1 MKPNERTTSNGA
13 QIMLICQ
20 SDNVFCDIENN
31 GDDAS
36 NTNGS
41 VNGQIG
47 ESLNGSELNSFHSYD
62 SQFTSTLVDEK
73 IANMTIPQTGDSDNL
88 GARRSN
94 LIPLK
99 QIVTN
104 IATDDK
110 IQLTS
115 ADITDGC
122 FSRET
127 DQLKFEMIDE
137 FRSKGIN
144 ISFENLTFQKKHG
157 FYWNRG
163 KTIYF
168 FRNII
173 AFHCPS
179 AFSHQHNNCINQTK
193 FFGTKSST
201 NQKCK

>member
-1 MKPNERTTSNGA
+1 MKPNEHSTSNGA
-13 QIMLICQ
+13 QIVLICQ
-20 SDNVFCDIENN
+20 TDNVFCDIENN

-36 NTNGS
+36 TNTNIS

-62 SQFTSTLVDEK
+62 SQFISTFVDEK
-73 IANMTIPQTGDSDNL
+73 IASMTIPQTGNNL
-88 GARRSN
+88 GARRST

-110 IQLTS
+110 IELNS
-115 ADITDGC
+115 EDITDGW

-127 DQLKFEMIDE
+127 DQLKSQMIDE
-137 FRSKGIN
+137 FRFKGIN
-144 ISFENLTFQKKHG
+144 INFENLTYQKKHG

-163 KTIYF
+163 ENIIF
-168 FRNII
+168 SRNII

-179 AFSHQHNNCINQTK
+179 AISITIVLFKQSFSERIRLRIKSVNNK
-193 FFGTKSST
+193 
-201 NQKCK
+201 